1 MQDYINFNPYHECF
15 STVIKVI
22 VPLLFENHMAALLL
36 AIFMTFIETTMVS
49 WADPSLYHFFTPVP
63 HFLHPLPQFSSLL
76 TFTTSPQALPP
87 VSQPADSDS

>member
-36 AIFMTFIETTMVS
+36 AIFITFIETTMVF
-49 WADPSLYHFFTPVP
+49 HMG
-63 HFLHPLPQFSSLL
+63 
-76 TFTTSPQALPP
+76 
-87 VSQPADSDS
+87 